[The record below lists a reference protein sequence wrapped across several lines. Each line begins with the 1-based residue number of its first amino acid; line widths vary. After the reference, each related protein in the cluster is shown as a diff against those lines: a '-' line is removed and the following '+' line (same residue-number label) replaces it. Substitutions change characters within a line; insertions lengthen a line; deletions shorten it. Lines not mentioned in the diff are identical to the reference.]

1 MTTPPNQGPQYH
13 PPGPKPDNH
22 LVIAILST
30 LFCCLPL
37 GVVSIVNAVKV
48 DSAFASGNYYEAVA
62 HSEAAKKWAIWSALI
77 FVPLFILGFI
87 FSIVTNSAG
96 R

>member
-1 MTTPPNQGPQYH
+1 MPPNQGPQYH

-30 LFCCLPL
+30 FFCCFPV
-37 GVVSIVNAVKV
+37 GIVSIVNAIKV
-48 DSAFASGNYYEAVA
+48 DSAFESGNYYEAVA
-62 HSEAAKKWAIWSALI
+62 HSESAKKWAIWSALAVIPVFALGLI
-77 FVPLFILGFI
+77 FA
-87 FSIVTNSAG
+87 IVLSSAG